1 MMGRRSAS
9 LALAAALAL
18 GLATGATAQTYPSG
32 PITIVTG
39 FPAGAGTD
47 IFARLLADPLGK
59 ALGTTVVTDNRSGA
73 GGNVGSEFV
82 AKAKADG
89 QTLLLG
95 TAGTHAINV
104 SLYPKLNFDV
114 QKDFAPIS
122 LLSDVPNILVV
133 NDKFPAKTVAEFL
146 ALIRANP
153 GKYNYAS
160 TGNGASTHL
169 AGERFKQLAKVDI
182 VHVPYRGT
190 PPAMQ
195 ALYSN
200 EVCCMFHQSLTVVE
214 PIKAGQLR
222 PLGATTTKRI
232 PAFPDVPTIAESG
245 VPGYESSTWYGLF
258 APAGTPKPVVDR
270 LNAEV
275 VKIINEP
282 AFNKRLIDMGL
293 VPWTSTPAEF
303 AKVIADDIVRWREIV
318 VSSGA
323 KLD

>member
-1 MMGRRSAS
+1 MMGRRIAS
-9 LALAAALAL
+9 LAAVAALAL
-18 GLATGATAQTYPSG
+18 GLATGAAAQTYPSG
-32 PITIVTG
+32 AITIVTG

-47 IFARLLADPLGK
+47 IFTRLLAEPLGK

-82 AKAKADG
+82 AKAKPDG

-122 LLSDVPNILVV
+122 LLADVPNILVV
-133 NDKFPAKTVAEFL
+133 NDKFPGKNMAEFL

-222 PLGATTTKRI
+222 PLGATTAKRI

-258 APAGTPKPVVDR
+258 APAGTPKPIVDR

-282 AFNKRLIDMGL
+282 AFNKRLVDMGL

-318 VSSGA
+318 VASGA